1 MQHILITGAGS
12 YIGTSVERYLA
23 QWPERYRVDTVD
35 MIDGSWREKSFVGYD
50 AVFHVAAIVHQKERP
65 EMEELYFRVNRDMAL
80 QAAKKAKAE
89 GVRQFILMS
98 SMSVYGADTGIITPE
113 TVPHP
118 VSFYGKSKL
127 AAEALI
133 AKEADGQFQVCI
145 LRPPMVYG
153 PGCKGNFQTVVKL
166 VKLSPVF
173 PMLRNQR
180 SMICIENLCEFLRLC
195 IDNGW
200 NGLFFPQNREYM
212 QTSDMARTIA
222 EALGR
227 RVFFSRLAGFA
238 VRLLIPFLP
247 MAKKAFGS
255 LIYQGTECHEYRY
268 CIRDTAGSVADS
280 ISQYIGE

>member
-1 MQHILITGAGS
+1 MVDESWRDKSFSG
-12 YIGTSVERYLA
+12 Y
-23 QWPERYRVDTVD
+23 DTVL
-35 MIDGSWREKSFVGYD
+35 
-50 AVFHVAAIVHQKERP
+50 HVAAIVHQKEQP
-65 EMEELYFRVNRDMAL
+65 EMEGLYFRVNRDLVL
-80 QAAKKAKAE
+80 QVAQKARSE
-89 GVRQFILMS
+89 GVHQFILMS
-98 SMSVYGADTGIITPE
+98 SMSVYGVDTGIITPD
-113 TVPHP
+113 TAPHP
-118 VSFYGKSKL
+118 VSFYGRSKL
-127 AAEALI
+127 AAEELLT
-133 AKEADGQFQVCI
+133 KEAGNGMNICI

-173 PMLRNQR
+173 PMLHNQR
-180 SMICIENLCEFLRLC
+180 SMICIDNLCEFLRLC

-212 QTSDMARTIA
+212 QTSDMARIIA

-238 VRLLIPFLP
+238 VQLLIPFLP

-280 ISQYIGE
+280 ISPTHR